1 MNKRRG
7 MSLPEILIA
16 VLVFAFGIFAVSTSL
31 MYSLKTIIGSRAA
44 IKTDI
49 TTVNT
54 AERYLLERL
63 ISHDISPSGMPMEGG
78 TVTSQA
84 AATVKLCGKDIKYK
98 IFKLDMNEKPSPI
111 FIFQREE

>member
-31 MYSLKTIIGSRAA
+31 MYSLKAIIGSRAA
-44 IKTDI
+44 IKSDMY
-49 TTVNT
+49 TVNT

-63 ISHDISPSGMPMEGG
+63 ISPDISPSDLTIEGG
-78 TVTSQA
+78 TIT
-84 AATVKLCGKDIKYK
+84 
-98 IFKLDMNEKPSPI
+98 
-111 FIFQREE
+111 

>member
-16 VLVFAFGIFAVSTSL
+16 VLIFAFGIFAVSTSL
-31 MYSLKTIIGSRAA
+31 MYSLKAIIGSRAA
-44 IKTDI
+44 IKSDMY
-49 TTVNT
+49 TVNT

-63 ISHDISPSGMPMEGG
+63 ISHDISPSGMAMEGG

-84 AATVKLCGKDIKYK
+84 TATVKLCGKDIKYK